1 MMRVLD
7 MKIQNIYKL
16 RTISVMGGERE
27 NEKKKTLKKTKPLD
41 TQTDCLDI
49 DWQVLHQR
57 DFTSD
62 SQPDKDYW
70 PMHANWVQASS
81 A

>member
-27 NEKKKTLKKTKPLD
+27 NEEKKTLKKTKPLD
-41 TQTDCLDI
+41 T
-49 DWQVLHQR
+49 
-57 DFTSD
+57 
-62 SQPDKDYW
+62 
-70 PMHANWVQASS
+70 
-81 A
+81 